1 MDFNTTL
8 QESESNPRYEEYNIS
23 LRDDADLGFK
33 QRFIYHCIEHD
44 IPEEYAQL
52 FVDFLQEEQQNILDN
67 ASKISEKILRER
79 WGNRYRAC
87 VNRAKQAVI
96 ALDRQLEGR
105 LIPFFEEGYGNHPV
119 LIEMLAF
126 IGSTM
131 EEDSIAMPVKG
142 FHADKAM
149 STEEFLTKV
158 VFK

>member
-1 MDFNTTL
+1 MDFNTISE
-8 QESESNPRYEEYNIS
+8 ESQINPRYEEYNIT
-23 LRDDADLGFK
+23 LHDEVDLGFK
-33 QRFIYHCIEHD
+33 QRFIYLCIENS
-44 IPEEYAQL
+44 IPEDYAQI
-52 FVDFLQEEQQNILDN
+52 FIDFLREEQQTILDD
-67 ASKISEKILRER
+67 AKKICEKVLRER
-79 WGNRYRAC
+79 WGNRYRAQI
-87 VNRAKQAVI
+87 NRAKQAVI
-96 ALDRQLEGR
+96 ALDRKMQGK

-119 LIEMLAF
+119 LIEMLSL

>member
-1 MDFNTTL
+1 MNCNTML
-8 QESESNPRYEEYNIS
+8 QESDNQQREYT
-23 LRDDADLGFK
+23 LTLADDVDSGFK
-33 QRFIYHCIEHD
+33 QRFIYHCIEHN
-44 IPEEYAQL
+44 IPEDYAQA
-52 FVDFLQEEQQNILDN
+52 FVEFLKEEQQAILEN
-67 ASKISEKILRER
+67 ANKYAEKVLRER
-79 WGNRYRAC
+79 WGTRYRVC

-105 LIPFFEEGYGNHPV
+105 LIPFFEEGYGNHPI